1 MHLLSVNQGEE
12 QPLPNAKAIG
22 KTGIFKRPVSGP
34 VQITLNGLTGDVIC
48 DVEHHG
54 GADQALYV
62 YGTPDYDWW
71 SQTLERELVPGTFG
85 ENLTITELESAQL
98 NIGDRLQIGSV
109 IVEVT
114 APRIPC
120 VTLAT
125 RMGDPAFVK
134 RFRAAERPG
143 LYCRVIQPGWVQA
156 GEPVSLENYL
166 GETVSALECFRDS
179 FVKELSEA
187 QLRRYLAAPIAIR
200 DRLEKEEQLEKLVR
214 QNEI

>member
-1 MHLLSVNQGEE
+1 MHLLSVNQGQE
-12 QPLPNAKAIG
+12 QPLPNAKASG
-22 KTGIFKRPVSGP
+22 KTGIFKQPVSGP

-54 GADQALYV
+54 GADQALYI

-71 SQTLERELVPGTFG
+71 SQTLGRELTPGTFG

-98 NIGDRLQIGSV
+98 NIGDRLHIGSV

-114 APRIPC
+114 SPRIPC

-143 LYCRVIQPGWVQA
+143 LYCRVLQPGWVQA
-156 GEPVSLENYL
+156 GEPVSVERYL
-166 GETVSALECFRDS
+166 GETVSALESFRDYYA
-179 FVKELSEA
+179 KELSEA
-187 QLRRYLAAPIAIR
+187 QLRRHLAAPIAIR
-200 DRLEKEEQLEKLVR
+200 ARLEKEQQLEKLVG
-214 QNEI
+214 QK

>member
-1 MHLLSVNQGEE
+1 MHLLSINQGEE
-12 QPLPNAKAIG
+12 RPLNAKAIG
-22 KTGIFKRPVSGP
+22 KTGIFKHPVSGP

-71 SQTLERELVPGTFG
+71 SQTLGRELAPGTFG
-85 ENLTITELESAQL
+85 ENLTITELESTQL
-98 NIGDRLQIGSV
+98 NIGDRLHIGSV

-114 APRIPC
+114 SPRIPC

-134 RFRAAERPG
+134 RFRTAERPG

-156 GEPVSLENYL
+156 GEPVSLERYL
-166 GETVSALECFRDS
+166 GETVSALES
-179 FVKELSEA
+179 FQDYYAKELSEA

-200 DRLEKEEQLEKLVR
+200 DRLEKEKKLEKLVG
-214 QNEI
+214 QK